1 MRNGTNEAIEWYLY
15 DVIRLGE
22 FDDPHTGEVN
32 LTSAAKSCFVE
43 FDIKDNDERP
53 YEIAF
58 EVAEKLGKVQTP
70 SGVFFLPSTQCHIDT
85 SMALYKRFKPS
96 QIAQW
101 YQDTKTLL
109 QTILGP
115 LTGRKTALQHVTLA
129 AYFHVPV
136 QHAKSRPDKSL
147 TQAPEWVYNGCR
159 EGDKFTQELRK

>member
-58 EVAEKLGKVQTP
+58 EVAEKLGKV
-70 SGVFFLPSTQCHIDT
+70 
-85 SMALYKRFKPS
+85 
-96 QIAQW
+96 
-101 YQDTKTLL
+101 
-109 QTILGP
+109 
-115 LTGRKTALQHVTLA
+115 
-129 AYFHVPV
+129 
-136 QHAKSRPDKSL
+136 
-147 TQAPEWVYNGCR
+147 
-159 EGDKFTQELRK
+159 